1 MSARLM
7 KAVAAAGLTAALVA
21 FSGDLSADVKVKDA
35 QKYITE
41 LRTTKDNKAKATAL
55 TEIGKIGQ
63 IQKSAIA
70 SAIPDMMKALEDKD
84 AGVRAAAAKAIGM
97 VDPDPKETVPVLVKM
112 MKEDKDEGVK
122 MAAVQGLAAMGEGAK
137 DANGD
142 LRTLI
147 KSEEKSKLARAAK
160 DALKAINPKKK

>member
-1 MSARLM
+1 MSARLI
-7 KAVAAAGLTAALVA
+7 KAAAVAGLTAALVVV
-21 FSGDLSADVKVKDA
+21 SGDLSADVKVKDA
-35 QKYITE
+35 EKYVKE

-63 IQKSAIA
+63 IQKSLIS

-84 AGVRAAAAKAIGM
+84 PGVRAAAAKAIGM
-97 VDPDPKETVPVLVKM
+97 VDPDPKETVPVLVKL
-112 MKEDKDEGVK
+112 MKEDKDESVK
-122 MAAVQGLAAMGEGAK
+122 LAAVQGLAAMGEGAK
-137 DANGD
+137 DASKD

-160 DALKAINPKKK
+160 EALKSINPKK